1 MSTPSLL
8 IEVQDVSGGVAR
20 VPKPESFR
28 RWAELAFGP
37 EIRGELTIRV
47 VGEDESA
54 QLNKEYSGKAGP
66 TKVLA
71 FTVDLPPGV
80 GAEGAERAHEDVP
93 PPAAPVEQVPLEYG
107 NAAGGDDARIA
118 DGNVAEPRTDGERDG
133 NRGNGE
139 AAVAAPAAEGGN
151 AAPTGGKKTLSL
163 RGMRGAKAIAA
174 RAAAAALEAA
184 EAAEAARAAPP
195 SETPPAAVEP
205 PPAGEPPAP
214 SASPAD
220 PTAALAAPDAPG
232 GADVLPLG
240 DLVIC
245 APVVAR
251 EAARQRKKLE
261 AHWAHLVIHGSL
273 HLLGYDHE
281 SDAEAEVMES
291 RERELLQRL
300 GFPDPYS

>member
-1 MSTPSLL
+1 MSTPSLS

-28 RWAELAFGP
+28 RWAELAFGS
-37 EIRGELTIRV
+37 EARGELTIRV

-54 QLNKEYSGKAGP
+54 QLNKEYRGKSGP
-66 TKVLA
+66 TNVLA
-71 FTVDLPPGV
+71 FPVDLPPEFDAGV
-80 GAEGAERAHEDVP
+80 AAAESEVAAAP
-93 PPAAPVEQVPLEYG
+93 PPVPAAVDYG
-107 NAAGGDDARIA
+107 NAAPAGDDGRVA
-118 DGNVAEPRTDGERDG
+118 DGNVAEHTSNGERDG
-133 NRGNGE
+133 NRGANG
-139 AAVAAPAAEGGN
+139 APALAPLDDTAGN
-151 AAPTGGKKTLSL
+151 VVPVRGKKTLSL
-163 RGMRGAKAIAA
+163 RGMRGKAVAA
-174 RAAAAALEAA
+174 PSPSAVDVPPAEPPPPAAAA
-184 EAAEAARAAPP
+184 PI
-195 SETPPAAVEP
+195 EP
-205 PPAGEPPAP
+205 EPPAEP
-214 SASPAD
+214 AVLDAVPAAAASNGDEA
-220 PTAALAAPDAPG
+220 
-232 GADVLPLG
+232 LPLG

-281 SDAEAEVMES
+281 TDAEAEVMES